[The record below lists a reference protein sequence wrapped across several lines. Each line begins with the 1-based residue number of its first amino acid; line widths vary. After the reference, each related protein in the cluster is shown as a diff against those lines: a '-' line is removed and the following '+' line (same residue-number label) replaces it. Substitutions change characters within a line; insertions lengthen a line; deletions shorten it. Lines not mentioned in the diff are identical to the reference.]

1 MKHLNIF
8 SPISE
13 YEKAKADN
21 LLNRPNVSLVDED
34 KTVRY
39 LIDIDVDPPVIG
51 PPIDNNEY
59 EYVDLGLPS
68 GLKWAKCNIGA
79 TSETDYGL
87 YFQWGATEGYTAEQI
102 ENGEK
107 VFNFGTT
114 PYQTNESAGTSSSGT
129 KFKKY
134 LGSTSSGYKD
144 PSATDE
150 DAMKTVL
157 DPIDDAATQLM
168 GKDWRMPTTDE
179 YKTLKNE
186 TLWVWSPGG
195 KVGVKKT
202 DENGTETI
210 DYVDYP
216 AGYFVYKVKDEADK
230 GNSGTFTKDE
240 SGKLVGFTTP
250 SNTVYY
256 PGAHEITEGDVTS
269 IVDGDTHIFFP
280 ASGSAYGTGVGGR
293 DSYAGY
299 WSSSLFTIISYQ
311 CYNLYFRSGRIIPGN
326 NVERYYGYCVR
337 SVSET

>member
-87 YFQWGATEGYTAEQI
+87 YFQWAATEGYTAEQI

-107 VFNFGTT
+107 VFDWANYKYCNGSSTTITKYCMTESYGTVDGKSQLE
-114 PYQTNESAGTSSSGT
+114 PE
-129 KFKKY
+129 
-134 LGSTSSGYKD
+134 
-144 PSATDE
+144 
-150 DAMKTVL
+150 
-157 DPIDDAATQLM
+157 DDAATQLM

-179 YKTLKNE
+179 YQNLKDG
-186 TLWVWSPGG
+186 TLWVWSPANTIVKVKAKDGEG
-195 KVGVKKT
+195 K
-202 DENGTETI
+202 DTI
-210 DYVDYP
+210 IDVNYP
-216 AGYFVYKVKDEADK
+216 AGYFVYKVKNDADK
-230 GNSGTFTKDE
+230 GKVVYEGGEIPANYSPNAHYEGEGE
-240 SGKLVGFTTP
+240 SQV
-250 SNTVYY
+250 
-256 PGAHEITEGDVTS
+256 

-280 ASGSAYGTGVGGR
+280 CSGFASGTVVDYRGSRGY
-293 DSYAGY
+293 Y
-299 WSSSLFTIISYQ
+299 WSSSLGTSNSDYGHDLRFGSGYIYPQ
-311 CYNLYFRSGRIIPGN
+311 YGCGRYFGF
-326 NVERYYGYCVR
+326 CVR